1 MDKIHLQASVAAI
14 RGDYDYQNEKYWLET
29 FISNIGTNNHNQA
42 YLIIRVYPES
52 YFKEEKEE
60 KYINMKNISTTPNIL
75 VIEITIER
83 LIGHLIFDKTSKKS
97 IREELIHIIFGP
109 FQDKLKN
116 VESLSSN
123 CLF

>member
-1 MDKIHLQASVAAI
+1 
-14 RGDYDYQNEKYWLET
+14 
-29 FISNIGTNNHNQA
+29 
-42 YLIIRVYPES
+42 
-52 YFKEEKEE
+52 
-60 KYINMKNISTTPNIL
+60 MKNISTTPNIL